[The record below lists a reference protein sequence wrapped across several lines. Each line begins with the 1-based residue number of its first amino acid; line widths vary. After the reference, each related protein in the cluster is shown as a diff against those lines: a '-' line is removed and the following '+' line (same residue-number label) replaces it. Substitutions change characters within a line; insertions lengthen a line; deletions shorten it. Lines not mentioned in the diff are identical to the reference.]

1 MAGKARVRL
10 TFPGPA
16 SLGIRENVVEID
28 VAERVAE
35 KKPAPGP
42 AKVPGGK

>member
-1 MAGKARVRL
+1 VAGKARVKL

-28 VAERVAE
+28 VPERVVE
-35 KKPAPGP
+35 NKPAPAP
-42 AKVPGGK
+42 AKAPGAK